1 MKKIIAVIL
10 AALTA
15 LCFAGCKKK
24 EKRTLY
30 NYDMQK
36 YVSLGKYKGIE
47 IDKSSDTYANYEN
60 SYFKSDVSNNDLFNK
75 RTDGVVAD
83 GDITNISYSGKIKSS
98 GKIFTGDTSADD
110 NDGFEDY
117 NLTIGSKQFIDGFE
131 DQLVGVKVGDT
142 KVFDITFP
150 EDYGNDELNGALT
163 TFTVKVNYVNEYPEK
178 DNEFAQKLGFY
189 SLQAYNDDL
198 QGRIVKTM
206 ALDSIMNSADFAVKS
221 YPETEKANYDK
232 LFNSYVSYAEQQAQA
247 YSQQY
252 GQTVDA
258 DVMLQSIYGIS
269 KSQLQEYYNNALKKE
284 MIMYAIYDKEKL
296 SYTDEEYEESIS
308 ELAKSSGKSED
319 DIKKNYDEWTLEA
332 NAVTNCVTEFIKDN
346 AIVK

>member
-24 EKRTLY
+24 EKRTSY

-47 IDKSSDTYANYEN
+47 IDKNSDTYVNYEN

-98 GKIFTGDTSADD
+98 GKIFTGDTSADN

-117 NLTIGSKQFIDGFE
+117 DLTIGSKQFIDGFE
-131 DQLVGVKVGDT
+131 DRLVGVKVGDT

-178 DNEFAQKLGFY
+178 NNEFAKKMGFD

-198 QGRIVKTM
+198 QDRVVEAM
-206 ALDSIMNSADFAVKS
+206 ALDNIMNSADFAVKS
-221 YPETEKANYDK
+221 YPEAEKANYDK

-252 GQTVDA
+252 GQTIDA
-258 DVMLQSIYGIS
+258 DVILQSMYGIS

-296 SYTDEEYEESIS
+296 SYTDEEYEAGIKR
-308 ELAKSSGKSED
+308 LASSTGMSVD
-319 DIKKNYDEWTLEA
+319 DIKKNYDAWTLEA
-332 NAVTNCVTEFIKDN
+332 NAVTDCVTKFIKDN